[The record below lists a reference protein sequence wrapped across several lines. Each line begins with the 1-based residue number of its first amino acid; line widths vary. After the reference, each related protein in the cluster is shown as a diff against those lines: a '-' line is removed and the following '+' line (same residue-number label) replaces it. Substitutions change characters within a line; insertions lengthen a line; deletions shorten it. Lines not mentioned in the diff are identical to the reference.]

1 MAESNSEVEKVVL
14 GNFVQDLILTS
25 QEVQTNYVYT
35 EGGVGFRDA
44 LDSGGIPVIDLS
56 LLTSPFELTKL
67 HHALSSWGCFQAINH
82 GMSSSFLD
90 KVREVSKQFF
100 ELPKEEKMIYA
111 REPNDMEGYGSDII
125 YFRDQ
130 KLDWTDRIYLKVQ
143 PEEQRNFKVWPE
155 KPNDFRTTVIE
166 YTERLKLLNEVILKG
181 MAKSLN
187 LEEYSLLKEC
197 GDKDTMLLRFNYYPP
212 CPMAD
217 HVLGLKPHADGST
230 VTYLLQDKEVD
241 GLQVLKDNRWF
252 KVPIIS
258 DALLINVGD
267 QVEIMSNGIFRS
279 PIHRV
284 VVNEE
289 KDRLTIAMFFT
300 PDPEKEIGPIEQL
313 VNESRPK
320 SYTPVK
326 NYTDIFFQ
334 YYQKGKRAIEAS
346 KIQLCEAE

>member
-1 MAESNSEVEKVVL
+1 MASLVI
-14 GNFVQDLILTS
+14 FC
-25 QEVQTNYVYT
+25 
-35 EGGVGFRDA
+35 
-44 LDSGGIPVIDLS
+44 GI
-56 LLTSPFELTKL
+56 
-67 HHALSSWGCFQAINH
+67 QAINH

-187 LEEYSLLKEC
+187 LEEYCLLKEC

-300 PDPEKEIGPIEQL
+300 PDSDKEIGPIEQL

-346 KIQLCEAE
+346 KIPLCEAE